1 MKKTKLQIM
10 REKKGLTV
18 EQLAKKVVEIDK
30 DIRIIHESNIIQEA
44 ESQMYCKEFDEDVMN
59 ANIESWAKAL
69 GCSVYELVEDK

>member
-18 EQLAKKVVEIDK
+18 EELAKKVVEIDK
-30 DIRIIHESNIIQEA
+30 DIRAIHEANIIQEA
-44 ESQMYCKEFDEDVMN
+44 ESQIYCKGFDEDVMN

-69 GCSVYELVEDK
+69 GCSVDELAEE